1 MIALPR
7 GATDAQ
13 IHVFGDPV
21 TYPPRHAKPLYVPPP
36 GEGTIDAALAL
47 YEKLGI
53 DRFVITQPTIY
64 ATDHSLMCDV
74 LRAQPEGKARGIGI
88 VDAGVTDRQLAEM
101 HDAGIRAA
109 RFNFQTRF
117 GLVPDF
123 SAFHRQMARIGELGW
138 FAKVFCGPRELAEV
152 EPELRKTKG
161 TIVFDH
167 MGQLEFSE
175 GVAQPGMQRLLTL
188 LREERFWMMLS
199 NGDRSSTQGLPW
211 DDAVPF
217 GRAFYEAAPE
227 RCIWGSDWPHVS
239 RWIKS
244 DHSPRGSRPHDGD
257 DADRVSLGLRYL
269 PDAEAVQKV
278 FVDNPARLFGF

>member
-1 MIALPR
+1 MKALPR

-21 TYPPRHAKPLYVPPP
+21 KYPPRHARPLYVPPS
-36 GEGTIDAALAL
+36 GEGTIDAALAV
-47 YEKLGI
+47 YDKLGI
-53 DRFVITQPTIY
+53 ERFVITQATIY

-74 LRAQPEGKARGIGI
+74 LRAQPPGKARGIGI
-88 VDAGVTDRQLAEM
+88 VDATVTDRQLQDM
-101 HDAGIRAA
+101 HDAGVRAA

-123 SAFHRQMARIGELGW
+123 AEFHRQMARIGEFGW
-138 FAKVFCGPRELAEV
+138 FAKVFCGPHELADV
-152 EPELRKTKG
+152 EAELRKTKG
-161 TIVFDH
+161 PIVFDH

-175 GVAQPGMQRLLTL
+175 GLAQPGMQRLLAL
-188 LREERFWMMLS
+188 LKEERFWMMLS
-199 NGDRSSTQGLPW
+199 NGDRSSAQGLPW

-217 GRAFYEAAPE
+217 GRAFYEAAPD

-239 RWIKS
+239 RWIKA
-244 DHSPRGSRPHDGD
+244 DGSLRSARQHGGDDGD
-257 DADRVSLGLRYL
+257 RLALGLRYL
-269 PDAEAVQKV
+269 PDTEAIQRV